1 MQKTFVLDTNVLLS
15 DASAMY
21 SFQDNTVIILGTVLQ
36 EMDKLKTAPAET
48 GFRAREAIR
57 ELEELRK
64 KGNLVAGIPTE
75 EGGLIRV
82 EPDCIRP
89 DNLPIGFDI
98 SSADNRIISACITMR
113 SIAETEGKDL
123 ILVSEDVAM
132 RVNASACGVMVQP
145 YKSGQSQEVKLVAGI
160 HKKEAESSDIDLLY
174 SVGSLPCIGSGLQA
188 NDLVT
193 VSCGT
198 QSALTYFREN
208 VLHLIS
214 EKDYSPAYGV
224 KPLNAMQKYALWALL
239 APPQEIPLVVLV
251 GQAGTAKTFL
261 SLAAGLQ
268 QVRTKMYSKVFL
280 SRPSGGS
287 YEKIGFLPGDLQEKL
302 SPLYAAFY
310 DNLESLLR
318 TPAKSSNGQQKP
330 REKIEQMINDGTIEI
345 GSLDFIRGRSL
356 TDTYLVCDEAQNA
369 SRSLIRDVITR
380 AGQGT
385 KVVLAGDPNQID
397 APNLDTRSNGLSYAA
412 EVMHGSPLCCVITF
426 GASQTVRSALSKEAV
441 ERMSLK

>member
-15 DASAMY
+15 DARSMY

-36 EMDKLKTAPAET
+36 ELDKLKTAPAET
-48 GFRAREAIR
+48 GFRARE
-57 ELEELRK
+57 
-64 KGNLVAGIPTE
+64 KGNLVEGIPTE
-75 EGGLIRV
+75 EGGFIRV

-98 SSADNRIISACITMR
+98 SSADNRIISACITLKC
-113 SIAETEGKDL
+113 ATGNL

-145 YKSGQSQEVKLVAGI
+145 YRNGQSQEVKLVEGI

-174 SVGSLPCIGSGLQA
+174 SVGSIPCIGSGLQA

-356 TDTYLVCDEAQNA
+356 TDTYLVCDEAQNV

>member
-15 DASAMY
+15 DARSMY
-21 SFQDNTVIILGTVLQ
+21 SFQDNTVIILGTILQ
-36 EMDKLKTAPAET
+36 ELDKLKTVPAET
-48 GFRAREAIR
+48 GFKAREAIR

-98 SSADNRIISACITMR
+98 SSADNRIISACITLKC
-113 SIAETEGKDL
+113 ATGNL

-132 RVNASACGVMVQP
+132 RVNASACGVTVQP
-145 YKSGQSQEVKLVAGI
+145 YRNGQSQEVKLVEGI

-174 SVGSLPCIGSGLQA
+174 SVGSIPCIGSGLQA

-239 APPQEIPLVVLV
+239 APPQEIPLVILV

-412 EVMHGSPLCCVITF
+412 EVMYGSPLCCVITF

-441 ERMSLK
+441 ERMFLK

>member
-15 DASAMY
+15 DARSMY

-36 EMDKLKTAPAET
+36 ELDKLKTAPAET

-57 ELEELRK
+57 ALEELRE
-64 KGNLVAGIPTE
+64 KGNLVEGIPTE
-75 EGGLIRV
+75 EGGFIRV

-98 SSADNRIISACITMR
+98 SSADNRIISACITLKC
-113 SIAETEGKDL
+113 ATGNL

-132 RVNASACGVMVQP
+132 RVNASACGVTVQP
-145 YKSGQSQEVKLVAGI
+145 YRNGQSQEVKLVEGI

-174 SVGSLPCIGSGLQA
+174 SVGSIPCIGSGLQA

-239 APPQEIPLVVLV
+239 APPQEIPLVILV

>member
-15 DASAMY
+15 DARSMY

-36 EMDKLKTAPAET
+36 ELDKLKTAPAET

-57 ELEELRK
+57 ALEELRE
-64 KGNLVAGIPTE
+64 KGNLVEGIPTE
-75 EGGLIRV
+75 EGGFIRV

-98 SSADNRIISACITMR
+98 SSADNRIISACITLKC
-113 SIAETEGKDL
+113 ATGNL

-145 YKSGQSQEVKLVAGI
+145 YRNGQSQEVKLVEGI

-174 SVGSLPCIGSGLQA
+174 SVGSIPCIGSGLHA

-239 APPQEIPLVVLV
+239 APPQEIPLVILV

-310 DNLESLLR
+310 DNLEALLR

>member
-1 MQKTFVLDTNVLLS
+1 M
-15 DASAMY
+15 
-21 SFQDNTVIILGTVLQ
+21 
-36 EMDKLKTAPAET
+36 
-48 GFRAREAIR
+48 
-57 ELEELRK
+57 
-64 KGNLVAGIPTE
+64 
-75 EGGLIRV
+75 

-98 SSADNRIISACITMR
+98 SSADNRIISACITLKC
-113 SIAETEGKDL
+113 ATGNL

-145 YKSGQSQEVKLVAGI
+145 YRNGQSQEVKLVEGI

-174 SVGSLPCIGSGLQA
+174 SVGSIPCIGSGLQA

-356 TDTYLVCDEAQNA
+356 TDTYLVCDEAQNV

>member
-15 DASAMY
+15 DARSMY

-36 EMDKLKTAPAET
+36 ELDKLKTAPAET

-57 ELEELRK
+57 ALEELRE
-64 KGNLVAGIPTE
+64 KGNLVEGIPTE
-75 EGGLIRV
+75 EGGFIRV

-89 DNLPIGFDI
+89 DNLPIGLDI
-98 SSADNRIISACITMR
+98 SSADNRIISACITLKC
-113 SIAETEGKDL
+113 ATGNL

-145 YKSGQSQEVKLVAGI
+145 YRNGQSQEVKLVEGI

-174 SVGSLPCIGSGLQA
+174 SVGSIPCIGSGLQA

-356 TDTYLVCDEAQNA
+356 TDTYLVCDEAQNV

>member
-15 DASAMY
+15 DARSMY

-36 EMDKLKTAPAET
+36 ELDKLKTAPAET
-48 GFRAREAIR
+48 GFKAREAIR

-64 KGNLVAGIPTE
+64 KGNLVEGVPTE
-75 EGGLIRV
+75 GGGLIRV

-98 SSADNRIISACITMR
+98 SSADNRIISACITLKC
-113 SIAETEGKDL
+113 ATGNL

-145 YKSGQSQEVKLVAGI
+145 YRNGQSQEVKLVEGI

-174 SVGSLPCIGSGLQA
+174 SVGSIPCIGSGLQA

-208 VLHLIS
+208 VLHLIT

-239 APPQEIPLVVLV
+239 APPQEISLVILV

-268 QVRTKMYSKVFL
+268 QVRSKMYSKVFL

-287 YEKIGFLPGDLQEKL
+287 YEKIGFLPGDIQEKL

-310 DNLESLLR
+310 DNLEALLR

>member
-15 DASAMY
+15 DARSMY

-36 EMDKLKTAPAET
+36 ELDKLKTAPAET
-48 GFRAREAIR
+48 GFKAREAIR

-64 KGNLVAGIPTE
+64 KGNLVEGVPTE
-75 EGGLIRV
+75 GGGLIRV

-98 SSADNRIISACITMR
+98 SSADNRIISACITLKC
-113 SIAETEGKDL
+113 ATGNL

-145 YKSGQSQEVKLVAGI
+145 YRNGQSQEVKLVEGI

-174 SVGSLPCIGSGLQA
+174 SVGSIPCIGSGLQA

-208 VLHLIS
+208 VLHLIT
-214 EKDYSPAYGV
+214 EKDYSSAYGV

-239 APPQEIPLVVLV
+239 APPQEISLVILV

-268 QVRTKMYSKVFL
+268 QVRSKMYSKVFL

-287 YEKIGFLPGDLQEKL
+287 YEKIGFLPGDIQEKL

-310 DNLESLLR
+310 DNLEALLR

>member
-1 MQKTFVLDTNVLLS
+1 MQKIFVLDTNVLLS

-21 SFQDNTVIILGTVLQ
+21 SFQDNTVIILGTILQ
-36 EMDKLKTAPAET
+36 ELDKLKTAPAET
-48 GFRAREAIR
+48 GFKAREAIR

-64 KGNLVAGIPTE
+64 KGNLVAGISTE

-113 SIAETEGKDL
+113 SIAETEDKDL

-145 YKSGQSQEVKLVAGI
+145 YRNGQSQEVKLVAGI
-160 HKKEAESSDIDLLY
+160 HEKEAESADIDLLY
-174 SVGSLPCIGSGLQA
+174 SLGSIPFIDSGLQA

-198 QSALTYFREN
+198 QSALTYFRDN
-208 VLHLIS
+208 ALNLIS
-214 EKDYSPAYGV
+214 EGDYSPAYGV

-239 APPQEIPLVVLV
+239 APPQEIPLVILV

-268 QVRTKMYSKVFL
+268 QVRSKMYSKVFL

-287 YEKIGFLPGDLQEKL
+287 YEKIGFLPGDLQEKF

-330 REKIEQMINDGTIEI
+330 REKSHLLG
-345 GSLDFIRGRSL
+345 
-356 TDTYLVCDEAQNA
+356 Y
-369 SRSLIRDVITR
+369 
-380 AGQGT
+380 
-385 KVVLAGDPNQID
+385 K
-397 APNLDTRSNGLSYAA
+397 
-412 EVMHGSPLCCVITF
+412 
-426 GASQTVRSALSKEAV
+426 
-441 ERMSLK
+441 